1 MNNKTNVADFDTV
14 NNLIDRVLDQR
25 ININNMADRVLA
37 LEEQMDELLKITDN
51 LMSLLE
57 KRIWVK

>member
-14 NNLIDRVLDQR
+14 NNLIDRILDQR
-25 ININNMADRVLA
+25 VNINNMADRVLA

>member
-51 LMSLLE
+51 LMCLLE
-57 KRIWVK
+57 KRI

>member
-14 NNLIDRVLDQR
+14 NNLIDKVLDQR
-25 ININNMADRVLA
+25 VNINNMADRVLA

-57 KRIWVK
+57 KRI

>member
-1 MNNKTNVADFDTV
+1 MIRAKME
-14 NNLIDRVLDQR
+14 NLIDKVLDQR
-25 ININNMADRVLA
+25 VNINNMADRVLA

>member
-57 KRIWVK
+57 KRI